1 MPGAKARRPAHFT
14 PIAAAPPIPG
24 GTRRAGSGIIA
35 GTIRGNDDVEA
46 EKTLPVR
53 EHHVHQRHFDR
64 LVMLSDGVF
73 AIALTLSAVELKP
86 GEAAAGA
93 SLVTTWATP
102 LLIYFVSFFIVGG
115 VWIRHRRVLAS
126 LRRVDLPVTLLTLA
140 LLSLVSLMPVVVRV
154 MLTADGVS
162 NDGMLFY
169 ALALLANYLCLA
181 ASWGYAAF
189 VGDLAPDVPARR
201 AWSWLLQ
208 DLFVAVLFGA
218 VALFSLHL
226 KWAALVTTLVGV
238 GLRFAAASM
247 ARSTEASAPKA

>member
-1 MPGAKARRPAHFT
+1 MSSTKRR
-14 PIAAAPPIPG
+14 
-24 GTRRAGSGIIA
+24 S
-35 GTIRGNDDVEA
+35 NA
-46 EKTLPVR
+46 ERVVTWSL
-53 EHHVHQRHFDR
+53 
-64 LVMLSDGVF
+64 
-73 AIALTLSAVELKP
+73 AVV
-86 GEAAAGA
+86 AAGFVA
-93 SLVTTWATP
+93 LYFVGLGAILVRGAGKALSFTTWATP

-201 AWSWLLQ
+201 AWTS
-208 DLFVAVLFGA
+208 
-218 VALFSLHL
+218 
-226 KWAALVTTLVGV
+226 
-238 GLRFAAASM
+238 
-247 ARSTEASAPKA
+247 